1 MSAKT
6 KPTSTANVEDL
17 RMLRVE
23 EVAARMGWST
33 RRAPLRQR
41 RGSHDHQ
48 DERPPSGHS
57 DRSFPTLAG
66 SAPGNRRS
74 LKNEIGS
81 AARQAPRLARR

>member
-33 RRAPLRQR
+33 RTLERLCASGEGPPITRMSARR
-41 RGSHDHQ
+41 RGIRVDHFRQ
-48 DERPPSGHS
+48 WLDQRQETG
-57 DRSFPTLAG
+57 
-66 SAPGNRRS
+66 
-74 LKNEIGS
+74 
-81 AARQAPRLARR
+81 AA